1 MLTTLFAE
9 SGALSLAIPG
19 FKFRSGQLEMAEA
32 VQAAIESEGVA
43 VLEAGTGTGKT
54 VAYLVPA
61 LLAGGKVILSTG
73 TKNLQDQLFHRD
85 IPAVRRALKAPVSV
99 ALLKGRSNY
108 VCHHHLERAQS
119 EARLSSR
126 DDVKY
131 LRIIVKGVGATAS
144 GDRAEFKGVPENASV
159 WQHVTSTRE
168 NCLGQDCAY
177 YKECYVMAARRD
189 AQQADVVVVNHHL
202 FFADIMLKDEGAAE
216 LLPACN
222 TVILDEAHQLPETAR
237 MFFGKS
243 VAAAQVMELARD
255 SLLAGLA
262 HAREAHDWATLART
276 LETAVRDARLVLPEF
291 SMRVAHAQLKKR
303 DELESALRVVLAKLL
318 ELRRALETQAERHEE
333 IEAMMARCD
342 ELERGIEAWLGDWQ
356 AAKPAPAAAQVA
368 GQAMELGAGGKRT
381 GDGDGKPAAKK
392 KGATPSRA
400 TPPRAPDDEQAALA
414 ANPPVRWV
422 ESFGATFHLHLT
434 PMSIAPLF
442 RAQVQN
448 QARAWIFTSATL
460 AVKND
465 FSHYL
470 AELGLNEIENTV
482 AKSWPSP
489 FNFPEQALLYVP
501 QEMPEANAPEFTAAV
516 VERALPLIE
525 AASRG
530 GIGGTFMLFTTL
542 RAMRSAHE
550 ILTDQLKRRGLDLPL
565 LLQGEGSRTEL
576 LDRFRSLGNAVLVAS
591 QSFWEGVDVKGD
603 ALKLVVIDKLP
614 FAPPDDPVLSAR
626 IDAMKAQGGN
636 PFMEFQLPHAAIV
649 LKQGAGRLIRDET
662 DRGVLMI
669 GDTRLVDKHYGKRIW
684 QALPPMKR
692 TRDAA
697 EAADFLSQPVGSL

>member
-1 MLTTLFAE
+1 MLKSFFSET
-9 SGALSLAIPG
+9 GALAEAIPG
-19 FKFRSGQLEMAEA
+19 FKFRTGQLEMAEA

-126 DDVKY
+126 EDVKY

-168 NCLGQDCAY
+168 NCLGQDCAH

-356 AAKPAPAAAQVA
+356 STKPAPGLTAEQ
-368 GQAMELGAGGKRT
+368 GTGAKRARD
-381 GDGDGKPAAKK
+381 GDGDPVARKK
-392 KGATPSRA
+392 VASPSRA

-525 AASRG
+525 AASRDG
-530 GIGGTFMLFTTL
+530 VGGTFMLFTTL

-550 ILTDQLKRRGLDLPL
+550 LLTDQLKRRGLDLPL

-697 EAADFLSQPVGSL
+697 EAADFLLQPAASL

>member
-9 SGALSLAIPG
+9 SGALAEAIPG

-85 IPAVRRALKAPVSV
+85 IPAVRRALKVPVTV
-99 ALLKGRSNY
+99 ALLKGRANY

-126 DDVKY
+126 EDVKY
-131 LRIIVKGVGATAS
+131 LRIIAKGVGATAS

-168 NCLGQDCAY
+168 NCLGQDCAH

-243 VAAAQVMELARD
+243 VAAAQLMELARD

-303 DELESALRVVLAKLL
+303 EELERALRVVLAKLL

-356 AAKPAPAAAQVA
+356 SANSAQTQAAEQCTGRRDARDGGSEPAA
-368 GQAMELGAGGKRT
+368 T
-381 GDGDGKPAAKK
+381 KK
-392 KGATPSRA
+392 SASQPRA
-400 TPPRAPDDEQAALA
+400 TSSHPPDDEQAALA
-414 ANPPVRWV
+414 ADPPVRWV

-470 AELGLNEIENTV
+470 AELGLDAIDTTV

-501 QEMPEANAPEFTAAV
+501 QDMPDANAPEFTAAV

-525 AASRG
+525 AASRPG
-530 GIGGTFMLFTTL
+530 VGGTFMLFTTL

-550 ILTDQLKRRGLDLPL
+550 LLTDQLKRRGLELPI

-626 IDAMKAQGGN
+626 IDALKARGGN

-649 LKQGAGRLIRDET
+649 LKQGAGRLIRDEN

-692 TRDAA
+692 TRDAV
-697 EAADFLSQPVGSL
+697 EAAAFL

>member
-9 SGALSLAIPG
+9 SGALAEAIPG
-19 FKFRSGQLEMAEA
+19 FKFRTGQLEMAEA
-32 VQAAIESEGVA
+32 VQAAIESASVA

-126 DDVKY
+126 EDVKY

-168 NCLGQDCAY
+168 NCLGQDCAH

-243 VAAAQVMELARD
+243 VAATQVMELARD

-356 AAKPAPAAAQVA
+356 SAKPA
-368 GQAMELGAGGKRT
+368 
-381 GDGDGKPAAKK
+381 D
-392 KGATPSRA
+392 SSS
-400 TPPRAPDDEQAALA
+400 RAPDDEQAALA
-414 ANPPVRWV
+414 ASPPVRWV

-525 AASRG
+525 AASRS

-550 ILTDQLKRRGLDLPL
+550 LLTDQIKRRGLDLPL

-697 EAADFLSQPVGSL
+697 EAADFLSQPVDSL

>member
-1 MLTTLFAE
+1 
-9 SGALSLAIPG
+9 
-19 FKFRSGQLEMAEA
+19 MAEA
-32 VQAAIESEGVA
+32 VQAAIESESVA

-85 IPAVRRALKAPVSV
+85 IPAVRRALKVPVTV
-99 ALLKGRSNY
+99 ALLKGRANY

-126 DDVKY
+126 EDVKY
-131 LRIIVKGVGATAS
+131 LRIIAKGVSATAS
-144 GDRAEFKGVPENASV
+144 GDRAEFKGVPENAGV
-159 WQHVTSTRE
+159 WAHVTSTRE
-168 NCLGQDCAY
+168 NCLGQDCTH

-202 FFADIMLKDEGAAE
+202 FFADLMLKDEGAAE

-222 TVILDEAHQLPETAR
+222 TVILDEAHQLPDTAR

-276 LETAVRDARLVLPEF
+276 LETAVRDARLVLPELA
-291 SMRVAHAQLKKR
+291 MRVAHAQLKKR
-303 DELESALRVVLAKLL
+303 EELESALRVVLAKLL
-318 ELRRALETQAERHEE
+318 DLRRALETQAERHEE

-342 ELERGIEAWLGDWQ
+342 ELERGIEAWLGEWQ
-356 AAKPAPAAAQVA
+356 SAVAAPAEAP
-368 GQAMELGAGGKRT
+368 GAGGKRARA
-381 GDGDGKPAAKK
+381 GAIEADAAKQR
-392 KGATPSRA
+392 AAQQRSPQSRA
-400 TPPRAPDDEQAALA
+400 PQPRAPDDAQAALA
-414 ANPPVRWV
+414 ADPPVRWV

-470 AELGLNEIENTV
+470 AELGLDEVENTV

-489 FNFPEQALLYVP
+489 FNFPQQALLYVP
-501 QEMPEANAPEFTAAV
+501 QDMPDANAPEFTAAV
-516 VERALPLIE
+516 VERAMPLIE

-550 ILTDQLKRRGLDLPL
+550 LLTGQLKERGLDLPL

-576 LDRFRSLGNAVLVAS
+576 LDRFRTLGNAILVAS

-692 TRDAA
+692 TRAA
-697 EAADFLSQPVGSL
+697 DEAAAFLAPASCMTME

>member
-9 SGALSLAIPG
+9 SGALAEAIPG

-32 VQAAIESEGVA
+32 VQTAIESEGVA

-126 DDVKY
+126 EDVKY

-168 NCLGQDCAY
+168 NCLGQDCAH

-318 ELRRALETQAERHEE
+318 ALRRALETQAERHEE

-356 AAKPAPAAAQVA
+356 STKPAPVP
-368 GQAMELGAGGKRT
+368 GQATEQGAGGKRA
-381 GDGDGKPAAKK
+381 GDGDGESAAKNRS
-392 KGATPSRA
+392 ALSS
-400 TPPRAPDDEQAALA
+400 RAPDDEQAALA

-470 AELGLNEIENTV
+470 AELGLNEIENAV

-489 FNFPEQALLYVP
+489 FNFPKQALLYVP

-530 GIGGTFMLFTTL
+530 GVGGTFMLFTTL

-550 ILTDQLKRRGLDLPL
+550 LLTDQFKRRGLDLPL

-576 LDRFRSLGNAVLVAS
+576 LDRFRALGNAVLVAS

>member
-1 MLTTLFAE
+1 MKSLFAQ
-9 SGALSLAIPG
+9 SGALAGAIPG
-19 FKFRSGQLEMAEA
+19 FKFRTGQLEMAEA
-32 VQAAIESEGVA
+32 VQAAIESESVA

-85 IPAVRRALKAPVSV
+85 IPAVRRALKVPVTV
-99 ALLKGRSNY
+99 ALLKGRANY

-126 DDVKY
+126 EDVKY
-131 LRIIVKGVGATAS
+131 LRIIARGVGATAS
-144 GDRAEFKGVPENASV
+144 GDRAEFKGVPENAGV

-168 NCLGQDCAY
+168 NCLGQDCAH
-177 YKECYVMAARRD
+177 YKECYVIAARRD

-243 VAAAQVMELARD
+243 VAAAQMMELARD

-262 HAREAHDWATLART
+262 HAREAHDWAALART

-291 SMRVAHAQLKKR
+291 SMRIAHAQLKKR
-303 DELESALRVVLAKLL
+303 DELDSALRNVLAKLL

-356 AAKPAPAAAQVA
+356 SAKAD
-368 GQAMELGAGGKRT
+368 T
-381 GDGDGKPAAKK
+381 S
-392 KGATPSRA
+392 PSRA
-400 TPPRAPDDEQAALA
+400 RDDEQAALA

-442 RAQVQN
+442 RAQVQS

-470 AELGLNEIENTV
+470 AELGLNEIENAV

-501 QEMPEANAPEFTAAV
+501 QVMPEANAPEFTAAV
-516 VERALPLIE
+516 VEHALPLIE
-525 AASRG
+525 AASRSG
-530 GIGGTFMLFTTL
+530 VGGTFMLFTTL

-550 ILTDQLKRRGLDLPL
+550 LLTDQLKRRGLDLPL

-697 EAADFLSQPVGSL
+697 EAAAFFTTSE